1 MPAIKYSQDYNILT
15 EPKKTPVEK
24 KYQSVSDKIDTNR
37 KKIKKT
43 KTDSVTVLNF
53 VLLSMV
59 GVLTLAFIGVY
70 SFVAINET
78 KLSNLHS
85 QISELNY
92 ENIDL
97 ENKLEN
103 VKSYYS
109 VDTKV
114 ASNTDFDKAKNVLE
128 VNHVNAK
135 TLQHSEPKTN
145 NLNTVT
151 GF

>member
-1 MPAIKYSQDYNILT
+1 MPAVKYSHSYVDIHEQEL
-15 EPKKTPVEK
+15 PKK
-24 KYQSVSDKIDTNR
+24 SNR
-37 KKIKKT
+37 VTSPIKKSRPVQKS
-43 KTDSVTVLNF
+43 KTSVKQKVDKLNF
-53 VLLSMV
+53 VLVSASCLFAI
-59 GVLTLAFIGVY
+59 AFTAVY
-70 SFVAINET
+70 SIVAISET

-85 QISELNY
+85 QISEMNY
-92 ENIDL
+92 ENIEL

-114 ASNTDFDKAKNVLE
+114 ASSADFSKAKHVLE

-135 TLQHSEPKTN
+135 IIAHNKPKSN
-145 NLNTVT
+145 HLNTVT

>member
-1 MPAIKYSQDYNILT
+1 MPAVKHSYDYIEEVS
-15 EPKKTPVEK
+15 EPKKRS
-24 KYQSVSDKIDTNR
+24 YQAVP
-37 KKIKKT
+37 IKKT
-43 KTDSVTVLNF
+43 RPEKKPAQKTAADTAMAVNF
-53 VLLSMV
+53 ALLIIS
-59 GVLTLAFIGVY
+59 GVLAVAFTIVY
-70 SFVAINET
+70 SFVALSET
-78 KLSNLHS
+78 KLTKLHAT
-85 QISELNY
+85 ISELNY

-114 ASNTDFDKAKNVLE
+114 SSTADFDKAKNVLE
-128 VNHVNAK
+128 VNHVDAK
-135 TLQHSEPKTN
+135 TVQHNDPVLN

>member
-1 MPAIKYSQDYNILT
+1 MPAVKYSHSYADINEQSL
-15 EPKKTPVEK
+15 PKKSNKVTSPVK
-24 KYQSVSDKIDTNR
+24 KKRPVQ
-37 KKIKKT
+37 KT
-43 KTDSVTVLNF
+43 KISAKNKVDKLNF
-53 VLLSMV
+53 VLVSASCIFAM
-59 GVLTLAFIGVY
+59 AFTAVY
-70 SFVAINET
+70 SIVALSET

-92 ENIDL
+92 ENIEL

-114 ASNTDFDKAKNVLE
+114 ATSADFSKAKHVLE

-135 TLQHSEPKTN
+135 ITPHHKPKSN
-145 NLNTVT
+145 HLNTVT

>member
-1 MPAIKYSQDYNILT
+1 MPAVKHSYDYLEEIE
-15 EPKKTPVEK
+15 EPKKRS
-24 KYQSVSDKIDTNR
+24 YQAVP
-37 KKIKKT
+37 IKKT
-43 KTDSVTVLNF
+43 KTGKSRKKAVDKAMLANF
-53 VLLSMV
+53 SLIVISTLLAV
-59 GVLTLAFIGVY
+59 AFTAVY
-70 SFVAINET
+70 SIVALSEAKLT
-78 KLSNLHS
+78 KLHAK
-85 QISELNY
+85 ISELNY

-114 ASNTDFDKAKNVLE
+114 SSTADFDKAKNVLE
-128 VNHVNAK
+128 VNHVDVK
-135 TLQHSEPKTN
+135 TVPHNDPLLNN

>member
-1 MPAIKYSQDYNILT
+1 MPAVKYSHNYEEIL
-15 EPKKTPVEK
+15 EQELPKSTYHSVPIKKEQQEK
-24 KYQSVSDKIDTNR
+24 KAKPSAKNKVDAI
-37 KKIKKT
+37 
-43 KTDSVTVLNF
+43 NF
-53 VLLSMV
+53 GLLSASC
-59 GVLTLAFIGVY
+59 VLAIAFTSIY
-70 SFVAINET
+70 SIVALSET
-78 KLSNLHS
+78 KLSNLHA

-92 ENIDL
+92 ENIEL

-114 ASNTDFDKAKNVLE
+114 SSTADFDKAQNVLE

-135 TLQHSEPKTN
+135 ATPHITPKSS